1 MHFNFKVEWDKDIMI
16 EPSLIG
22 IGVLHPTHP
31 STTNFLTAKYDPI
44 NDEWNSVFDIGDP
57 VFWRNL

>member
-1 MHFNFKVEWDKDIMI
+1 MEWDKDIMI